1 MILIILHDFKRENI
15 WRKKEEVERERGN
28 GNE

>member
-15 WRKKEEVERERGN
+15 WRKQEEVERERGN